1 VSFAIMLYAME
12 REYIGPFIITK
23 TVNAYIQEHFKNE
36 EDEKRFVIFTCNK
49 NKWRPYI
56 GTEEKA

>member
-1 VSFAIMLYAME
+1 MLYAME